1 MGVDSVVECVDSVF
15 KEMLINYKLVMV
27 VEEGILF
34 FVNKVLI
41 DIVISFVMVRLIW
54 IYFLFNC

>member
-1 MGVDSVVECVDSVF
+1 MVECVDSVF

-41 DIVISFVMVRLIW
+41 DIVISFVMVRLI
-54 IYFLFNC
+54 